1 MGLLTPVEQQTKE
14 AFGMVPME
22 ERLSI
27 LPRYNAKQGL
37 IAPQFIYDLAKAMSA
52 PITAARGYQV
62 SPEESVNTAVN
73 AFGGGGIGTAPKGA
87 LRTFIGRNAK
97 NWDAASEAKFLELE
111 KKGIAPEQIWKETG
125 TLRGLDNKLRQEFS
139 DKNATAAYTHLEESG
154 TNRLAEKAINNP
166 LYEANYP
173 HLSKVSQLGLRQ
185 NPQSGSFEWSYFD
198 NPQLGGGFLVA
209 KAPNLNELK
218 GVGVHE
224 MQHGIQKLEGFSG
237 GTNLQQIKMHE
248 IPQVY
253 LDRANKLMDE
263 ADKLNAQ
270 DKLAE
275 ASKKM
280 SERNKILNQG
290 KYAVY
295 ARNAGEA
302 EARTAQ
308 NRMNLTDE
316 ERRAMFPLNRG
327 PYGLDVNRRKIT
339 GLLN

>member
-1 MGLLTPVEQQTKE
+1 MAGILDWIDQNLGTRLGLLVNDPSAAMQQMNQQAGAYNQASLLATQADRNALRGLPVTPEQAQ
-14 AFGMVPME
+14 
-22 ERLSI
+22 
-27 LPRYNAKQGL
+27 AKQYVDKKL
-37 IAPQFIYDLAKAMSA
+37 ED
-52 PITAARGYQV
+52 
-62 SPEESVNTAVN
+62 
-73 AFGGGGIGTAPKGA
+73 IGSGFAG
-87 LRTFIGRNAK
+87 TFIGRNAK
-97 NWDAASEAKFLELE
+97 LWDKLAEQRFLQLE
-111 KKGIAPEQIWKETG
+111 KTGMTPEQIWKETG
-125 TLRGLDNKLRQEFS
+125 TFRGLDNKLRQEFS
-139 DKNATAAYTHLEESG
+139 DKNAVPAYTHLEESG

-173 HLSKVSQLGLRQ
+173 HLSNVSQLGLRQ

-198 NPQLGGGFLVA
+198 NPQLGSGHLVA

-237 GTNLQQIKMHE
+237 GTNLQQVKMYE
-248 IPQVY
+248 IPQVF
-253 LDRANKLMDE
+253 LNRANKLMDE
-263 ADKLNAQ
+263 AEKLTAQ

-302 EARTAQ
+302 EARMAQ
-308 NRMNLTDE
+308 NRMNLTDA

-327 PYGLDVNRRKIT
+327 KYGLDVNPRKIT

>member
-37 IAPQFIYDLAKAMSA
+37 IAPQFIYDLAKAVSA

-62 SPEESVNTAVN
+62 TPEESVNTAVN

-302 EARTAQ
+302 EARMAQ